1 MISVFYDDR
10 CKICS
15 KEINFYKKIAPKNS
29 LNWLGISSSKLDLK
43 LANIKLVDAL
53 LYLHVK
59 DSEGNFYIGV
69 DAFIVIWKKLPYFKY
84 LNLIISLPIIYP
96 LAKYL
101 YKKFA
106 KYRFNKLKHCQIAF
120 EEEKKKQ

>member
-1 MISVFYDDR
+1 MLSVFYDDR

-84 LNLIISLPIIYP
+84 LNLIISLPIIYS
-96 LAKYL
+96 LVKYL

>member
-1 MISVFYDDR
+1 MLSVFYDDR

-59 DSEGNFYIGV
+59 DSEGNFSIGV

-120 EEEKKKQ
+120 EEEKKQQ

>member
-29 LNWLGISSSKLDLK
+29 LKWLGISSSNLDLK

-53 LYLHVK
+53 MYFHVK
-59 DSEGNFYIGV
+59 DNEDNFYIGV
-69 DAFIVIWKKLPYFKY
+69 DAFIIVWKKLPYFR
-84 LNLIISLPIIYP
+84 LLSIVVSLPIIS
-96 LAKYL
+96 YL
-101 YKKFA
+101 
-106 KYRFNKLKHCQIAF
+106 
-120 EEEKKKQ
+120 

>member
-1 MISVFYDDR
+1 MLSVYYDDR

-84 LNLIISLPIIYP
+84 LNFFISLPIIYP

>member
-1 MISVFYDDR
+1 MLSVFYDDR

-84 LNLIISLPIIYP
+84 LNFFISLPIIYP

>member
-1 MISVFYDDR
+1 MLSVFYDDR

-59 DSEGNFYIGV
+59 DSKGNFYIGV

>member
-84 LNLIISLPIIYP
+84 LNFFISLPIIYP

>member
-1 MISVFYDDR
+1 MLSVFYDDR

>member
-1 MISVFYDDR
+1 MLSVFYDDR

-84 LNLIISLPIIYP
+84 LNLIISLPIIYQ

-101 YKKFA
+101 YKQFA

-120 EEEKKKQ
+120 EEEKNKQ

>member
-1 MISVFYDDR
+1 MLSVFYDDR

-69 DAFIVIWKKLPYFKY
+69 DAFIVIWKRLPYFKY

>member
-1 MISVFYDDR
+1 MLSVYYDDR

>member
-1 MISVFYDDR
+1 MLSVFYDDR

-59 DSEGNFYIGV
+59 FLILV
-69 DAFIVIWKKLPYFKY
+69 
-84 LNLIISLPIIYP
+84 LNHLLQQG
-96 LAKYL
+96 LLQAL
-101 YKKFA
+101 
-106 KYRFNKLKHCQIAF
+106 
-120 EEEKKKQ
+120 

>member
-1 MISVFYDDR
+1 MLSVFYDDR

-96 LAKYL
+96 LAKY
-101 YKKFA
+101 
-106 KYRFNKLKHCQIAF
+106 RFNKLKHCQIAF

>member
-1 MISVFYDDR
+1 MLSVYYDDR

-53 LYLHVK
+53 LYLHAK
-59 DSEGNFYIGV
+59 DSKGNFYIGV

>member
-1 MISVFYDDR
+1 MLSVYYDDR

-59 DSEGNFYIGV
+59 DSKGNFYIGV

-106 KYRFNKLKHCQIAF
+106 EYRFNKLKHCQIAF

>member
-1 MISVFYDDR
+1 MISVFYDDKCR
-10 CKICS
+10 VCS
-15 KEINFYKKIAPKNS
+15 REINFYKKIAPKNS
-29 LNWLGISSSKLDLK
+29 LNWLGISSSKLDLR

-69 DAFIVIWKKLPYFKY
+69 DAFVVIWRQLPYFRY
-84 LNLIISLPIIYP
+84 LNFIVKLPIIYH
-96 LAKYL
+96 LAKFI

-106 KYRFNKLKHCQIAF
+106 KYRFSKLEHCQIAF
-120 EEEKKKQ
+120 KNRE